1 MKGVVSPAAT
11 LFPGGRIMLYPRAH
25 QSLLRIALALMA
37 ILGWLLP
44 SEGLGQDIEVAKLI
58 EKLTKDESAQQRRSA
73 ARALG
78 DLGKRG
84 VTAIPALVRALEDPD
99 SSVRD
104 EAENALIRF
113 GEAAV
118 PEVLPKLKD
127 PDEFVRLR
135 AVSVLGRIGPEA
147 KEALPEIELAK
158 NDSSQ
163 FVRNAAIEADFR
175 IRVEVK
181 SLVPLFKDKDEEK
194 RLYAVK
200 ACGFLGPLAKPVL
213 AELSQALRT
222 DKSKEVR
229 REAAKSL
236 AKLGRD
242 ARDAVPALT
251 AALNDPDDTVK
262 IHSLNALAEIGPE
275 ARSALPVIDRVGK
288 AAQRSRNEE
297 LYEAAMRAWNVL
309 QPRRPGRGP

>member
-1 MKGVVSPAAT
+1 MPTSCSFRRRSWVVSLIVAFFY
-11 LFPGGRIMLYPRAH
+11 LFYP
-25 QSLLRIALALMA
+25 SAL
-37 ILGWLLP
+37 I
-44 SEGLGQDIEVAKLI
+44 GQELEVAKLI

-84 VTAIPALVRALEDPD
+84 LMAIPALVRALEDPD
-99 SSVRD
+99 SGVRD
-104 EAENALIRF
+104 EAENALIKF

-118 PEVLPKLKD
+118 PEVLPRLKD

-135 AVSVLGRIGPEA
+135 AVSVLGRIGPDA
-147 KEALPEIELAK
+147 KAALADVEMAK
-158 NDSSQ
+158 SDSSQ
-163 FVRNAAIEADFR
+163 FVRNAAVEAEFR
-175 IRVEVK
+175 IRVEAK

-194 RLYAVK
+194 RLYAVR
-200 ACGFLGPLAKPVL
+200 ACGYLGPLAKPVL
-213 AELSQALRT
+213 PELSQALRT

-236 AKLGRD
+236 AKLGRE

-251 AALNDPDDTVK
+251 AALNDADDTVK
-262 IHSLNALAEIGPE
+262 IYSLHALAEIGPD
-275 ARSALPVIDRVGK
+275 ARSALPLIDRVGK

-297 LYEAAMRAWNVL
+297 LYDAAMRAWNVL
-309 QPRRPGRGP
+309 QPRRPGR